1 MARQLQIPKSHEHE
15 RAAAAQRSAGVHSA
29 LARLA
34 NDLDQAETMIASLE
48 RALEA
53 ALDRAEAAEAKLEAK
68 KPKSAKSRAAA
79 K

>member
-1 MARQLQIPKSHEHE
+1 MARQLQVQLNQEHQ
-15 RAAAAQRSAGVHSA
+15 RNAAAQRSAGAHSA

-34 NDLDQAETMIASLE
+34 NDLDQAETMIAALE
-48 RALEA
+48 KALEA

-68 KPKSAKSRAAA
+68 KPAKSKSAA